1 MIFSFRLLF
10 LYLITLLATFANA
23 NSNATA
29 SATTAA
35 NEQVCA
41 SCHSSQV
48 KEWRSSHHFHA
59 MEKATKTSVLADF
72 DSYSLDYH
80 GSKVKFYTKDDSF
93 FIVMPNQAGAMTEYQ
108 VTHTFGYEPLQQ
120 YMFDFG
126 KGRLQFFP
134 FAWDSRTKNEG
145 GQRWFI
151 LHPDQSDTDIFH
163 WTQMGQN
170 WNHMC
175 ADCHSTDFEKNFDV
189 KNNQFN
195 SRFSAI
201 NVSCNACHGDS
212 KEHLKWAN
220 GNTKIKQKGFATY
233 IGPKTPLFT
242 QQADGAMKSVSA
254 LKDSEQINV
263 CATCHARRTNL
274 SDRKDPHD
282 FFNAFQPSLL
292 LPNLYHV
299 DGQVWDEN
307 YVWGSFKQSKMHEA
321 GVTCTNCH
329 NPHSG
334 KLTLTGNQTCTQ
346 CHAAAT
352 FDSSKHHG
360 HKVASTGSQCV
371 DCHMP
376 TTTYMQV
383 DDRRDHS
390 FRVPRPD
397 LTLKTNVPNACN
409 SCHTNKTANWAVDA
423 ITSWHPTPKHIG
435 KNHFAISFF
444 TADNGM
450 PNAADMLTKIAQDKK
465 FPDIVRASALTR
477 MTNTP
482 GNNAIV
488 AIARA
493 VKQTDPMQRLAAV
506 SAAKPYNLADRWR
519 LLSTLLS
526 DPYKSVRVEAAN
538 SLAAVLVQP
547 LPTPL
552 LAKDKIRLENAL
564 TEYQEVQAYQSERGF
579 SHANLG
585 NLALKLNKATEA
597 VTHYE
602 TAIRIEP
609 IFMPAYLSLADL
621 YRQWGNEEQALN
633 ILNNALAIKA
643 DAADVHYNIA
653 MSLIRSQ
660 QKVKAINSLKK
671 ATHHAPNNANYFY
684 TLGLLL
690 QDQNNKIAAI
700 KAFNRAFTLTPNNPD
715 SSFSLAQAYAADKQY
730 AKALYY
736 AENLQKLVP
745 NNQQIN
751 NMVRQFSM
759 MQKNN

>member
-1 MIFSFRLLF
+1 
-10 LYLITLLATFANA
+10 
-23 NSNATA
+23 
-29 SATTAA
+29 
-35 NEQVCA
+35 
-41 SCHSSQV
+41 
-48 KEWRSSHHFHA
+48 
-59 MEKATKTSVLADF
+59 
-72 DSYSLDYH
+72 
-80 GSKVKFYTKDDSF
+80 
-93 FIVMPNQAGAMTEYQ
+93 
-108 VTHTFGYEPLQQ
+108 
-120 YMFDFG
+120 
-126 KGRLQFFP
+126 
-134 FAWDSRTKNEG
+134 
-145 GQRWFI
+145 
-151 LHPDQSDTDIFH
+151 
-163 WTQMGQN
+163 
-170 WNHMC
+170 
-175 ADCHSTDFEKNFDV
+175 
-189 KNNQFN
+189 
-195 SRFSAI
+195 
-201 NVSCNACHGDS
+201 
-212 KEHLKWAN
+212 
-220 GNTKIKQKGFATY
+220 
-233 IGPKTPLFT
+233 
-242 QQADGAMKSVSA
+242 
-254 LKDSEQINV
+254 
-263 CATCHARRTNL
+263 
-274 SDRKDPHD
+274 
-282 FFNAFQPSLL
+282 
-292 LPNLYHV
+292 
-299 DGQVWDEN
+299 
-307 YVWGSFKQSKMHEA
+307 
-321 GVTCTNCH
+321 
-329 NPHSG
+329 
-334 KLTLTGNQTCTQ
+334 
-346 CHAAAT
+346 
-352 FDSSKHHG
+352 
-360 HKVASTGSQCV
+360 
-371 DCHMP
+371 
-376 TTTYMQV
+376 
-383 DDRRDHS
+383 
-390 FRVPRPD
+390 
-397 LTLKTNVPNACN
+397 
-409 SCHTNKTANWAVDA
+409 
-423 ITSWHPTPKHIG
+423 
-435 KNHFAISFF
+435 
-444 TADNGM
+444 
-450 PNAADMLTKIAQDKK
+450 MLTKIAQDKK

-488 AIARA
+488 AIAMA

-633 ILNNALAIKA
+633 ILNKALTIKA
-643 DAADVHYNIA
+643 NAADVHYNIA

-660 QKVKAINSLKK
+660 QKVKALNSLKK

-700 KAFNRAFTLTPNNPD
+700 KAFKRAFTLTPNNPD
-715 SSFSLAQAYAADKQY
+715 ISFSLAQAYAADKQY

-759 MQKNN
+759 MQNNN